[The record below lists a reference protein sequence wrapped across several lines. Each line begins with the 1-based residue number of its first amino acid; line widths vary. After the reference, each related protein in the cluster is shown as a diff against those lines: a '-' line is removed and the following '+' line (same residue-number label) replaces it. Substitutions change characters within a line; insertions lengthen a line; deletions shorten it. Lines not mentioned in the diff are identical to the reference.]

1 MTREAGARPLPQTDR
16 GRETRQKLLDA
27 AETIFGSM
35 GFHEASVTQIVVAAG
50 VGQGTFYLYFGQKR
64 DIFIALVDHLA
75 KSLRHS
81 LGVAIAGLKTRE
93 DVERA
98 GFKAFF
104 AFVARHPMLYR
115 IVRQAEF
122 VDEEAF
128 RAYYRTLAR
137 GYRRG
142 LEAAMAQGEF
152 RGLDAEALSYA
163 LMGIAD
169 FVGMRYVLWQD
180 PGTVPADVTE
190 DLMRFILGGLR
201 TPEPQGHGS

>member
-1 MTREAGARPLPQTDR
+1 MSRELRARPLPQTDR
-16 GRETRQKLLDA
+16 GRETRRKLLDA
-27 AETIFGSM
+27 AEAIFGSL
-35 GFHEASVTQIVVAAG
+35 GFHEASVTQIVAAAG

-75 KSLRHS
+75 HSLRRS
-81 LGVAIAGLKTRE
+81 LNSAISGQTTRE
-93 DVERA
+93 EVERA

-104 AFVARHPMLYR
+104 AFVAQHPMLYR

-142 LEAAMAQGEF
+142 LESAMAAGEF
-152 RGLDAEALSYA
+152 RNLDAEALSYA

-180 PGTVPADVTE
+180 PGTVPAEVTE
-190 DLMRFILGGLR
+190 DLMHFILDGLR
-201 TPEPQGHGS
+201 AGPRGKGSS

>member
-1 MTREAGARPLPQTDR
+1 LSKELRARPLPQTDR

-27 AETIFGSM
+27 AESIFGGM
-35 GFHEASVTQIVVAAG
+35 GFHEASVTQIVAAAG

-75 KSLRHS
+75 HSLRRS
-81 LGVAIAGLKTRE
+81 LNRATAGLATRE
-93 DVERA
+93 EVERA
-98 GFKAFF
+98 GFRAFF

-142 LEAAMAQGEF
+142 LEGAMAAGEF
-152 RGLDAEALSYA
+152 RSLDAEALGYA

-190 DLMRFILGGLR
+190 DLMRFILDGLR
-201 TPEPQGHGS
+201 SRPDGRGSS

>member
-1 MTREAGARPLPQTDR
+1 MRARPLPQTDR

-27 AETIFGSM
+27 AESIFGRL
-35 GFHEASVTQIVVAAG
+35 GFHEASVTQIVAAAG

-75 KSLRHS
+75 HSLRRS
-81 LGVAIAGLKTRE
+81 LHRATAGLATRE
-93 DVERA
+93 EVEQE

-104 AFVARHPMLYR
+104 AFVAHHPMLYR

-122 VDEEAF
+122 VDEDAY

-142 LEAAMAQGEF
+142 LEAAMASGEF
-152 RGLDAEALSYA
+152 RSLDAEALSYA
-163 LMGIAD
+163 LMAIAD
-169 FVGMRYVLWQD
+169 FTGMRYVLWQD
-180 PGTVPADVTE
+180 PGTVPAEVTE
-190 DLMRFILGGLR
+190 DLMRFILDGLR
-201 TPEPQGHGS
+201 SRQGQGGTS